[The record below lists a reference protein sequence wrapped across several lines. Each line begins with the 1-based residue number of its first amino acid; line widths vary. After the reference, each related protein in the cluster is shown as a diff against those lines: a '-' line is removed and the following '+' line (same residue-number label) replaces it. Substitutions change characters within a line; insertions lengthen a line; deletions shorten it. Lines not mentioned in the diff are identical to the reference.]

1 MSDALIRHATVT
13 AFVVW
18 QGRTLLHWHRKERL
32 WLPPGGHVE
41 PNEDPVQAVLREVE
55 EETGLLVEIYGSP
68 PPLQFENVTQ
78 LPSPVTVLVFD
89 VAGDGVRHQHI
100 DFDYFCRPLQSP
112 PERFPDPT
120 MRWFTA
126 HQIQADLAHAPEAG
140 VDAAQIKQDVRLL
153 ALEAMRREQA

>member
-1 MSDALIRHATVT
+1 MRHPTVT
-13 AFVVW
+13 GFVVW

-41 PNEDPVQAVLREVE
+41 PNEDPLQAVLREVE
-55 EETGLLVEIYGSP
+55 EETGLQVEIFGSP
-68 PPLQFENVTQ
+68 PPLPFANVTQ

-89 VAGDGVRHQHI
+89 VVGDGVRHQHI
-100 DFDYFCRPLQSP
+100 DFDYFCRPLAPP

-126 HQIQADLAHAPEAG
+126 REVEEDALYAPAAGAEA
-140 VDAAQIKQDVRLL
+140 VRISEDVRLL
-153 ALEAMRREQA
+153 ALEALRREPA